1 MSMLL
6 TDAQLAEYKDNG
18 YIVVRGLLTPNEVAE
33 TREEMR
39 RMIDDWYDAFEL
51 NGKEGPAWKE
61 VVQRDPAV
69 QRGDLIPESRY
80 RAVRKLYRMTT
91 TSSFFERQAR
101 HEKLVKACQQL
112 VGKDIRLLQSM
123 ALLKPPGTAEKRWHQ
138 DNAYFRLTPIDVMG
152 CWIAIDPAFVQNGCM
167 HVLSQ
172 SHGNGIALHRMPEGS
187 EGMTEQGAVLYSLAD
202 IPDETQVTPLPMEP
216 GDALLFHGALKHF
229 TPPNRSNVDR
239 YAVQYHYAAAH
250 CQPTVC
256 PIDMENS

>member
-138 DNAYFRLTPIDVMG
+138 DNAYFRLTPLDIMG
-152 CWIAIDPAFVQNGCM
+152 CWIAIDRTFLENGCM
-167 HVLSQ
+167 HVVSK
-172 SHGNGIALHRMPEGS
+172 SHHAGVAQHKVPEWAREDQG
-187 EGMTEQGAVLYSLAD
+187 GMLYSLAD
-202 IPDETQVTPLPMEP
+202 APESAEVTALPMEP

-229 TPPNRSNVDR
+229 TPPNKSN
-239 YAVQYHYAAAH
+239 
-250 CQPTVC
+250 C
-256 PIDMENS
+256 E